1 MGLRFRKSFRLL
13 PGVRVTV
20 GRRGLGASI
29 GPRGASLSVGKS
41 GVHAQAGLPGT
52 GLSYR
57 TKLGGGKRRATDTDA
72 PHRKDWTEGPLGTF
86 FFLVG
91 LVAVLAGG
99 MWLLTAML

>member
-13 PGVRVTV
+13 PGVRLTV
-20 GRRGLGASI
+20 GRRGVGASI
-29 GPRGASLSVGKS
+29 GPRGASVSVGKT

-57 TKLGGGKRRATDTDA
+57 TKLGGSQRRDGDA

-99 MWLLTAML
+99 IWLLTAML